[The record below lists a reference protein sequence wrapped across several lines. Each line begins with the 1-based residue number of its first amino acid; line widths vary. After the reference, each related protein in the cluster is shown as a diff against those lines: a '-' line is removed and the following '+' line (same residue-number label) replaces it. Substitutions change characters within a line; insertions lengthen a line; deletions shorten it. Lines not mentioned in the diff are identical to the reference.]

1 MYLRDTGNKAKNTVV
16 ISMHCASSLLINQ
29 ILKKNLFAPRHCGK
43 LEYMLASHRNK
54 PVR

>member
-29 ILKKNLFAPRHCGK
+29 ILKKIFLLQDIVENWNTC
-43 LEYMLASHRNK
+43 
-54 PVR
+54 